1 MSRDMVCRFSSHSQF
16 LAIRSPVMASTFFAW
31 IRSPAAREYFF
42 SQFQDLL
49 AFSCHVFLTS
59 LPRHPFLGT
68 SQSLRV
74 PPLIVLCYPFFQVA
88 NFGLPLAAIADLS
101 KDEEVIS
108 GTMTATLAF
117 YSCVS
122 PLLVPR
128 LPD

>member
-1 MSRDMVCRFSSHSQF
+1 
-16 LAIRSPVMASTFFAW
+16 MASTFFAW

-42 SQFQDLL
+42 SSSQDLL

-59 LPRHPFLGT
+59 LLRHSFLGT
-68 SQSLRV
+68 SQSLRA
-74 PPLIVLCYPFFQVA
+74 PPLIVLYYPFFQVA
-88 NFGLPLAAIADLS
+88 NFGLPLAAIADLR

-122 PLLVPR
+122 HVVPR